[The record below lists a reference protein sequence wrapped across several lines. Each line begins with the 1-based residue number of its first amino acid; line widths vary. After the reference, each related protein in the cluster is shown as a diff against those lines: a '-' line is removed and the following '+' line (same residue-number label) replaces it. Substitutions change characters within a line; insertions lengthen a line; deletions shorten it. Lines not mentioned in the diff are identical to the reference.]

1 MAVYQSWDH
10 EFPVE
15 IDDRHA
21 LALSPV
27 EHFIGWLGVGGEF
40 GHAVDFAVGEE
51 SLEVRL
57 FTESEIPWS
66 ELAFPTIGRTLE
78 CFFADRRQ
86 NLFPV
91 RNEPLEAL
99 RTHYTPR

>member
-1 MAVYQSWDH
+1 MFDVIRAEQVH
-10 EFPVE
+10 IFFRAEMPTAEF
-15 IDDRHA
+15 A
-21 LALSPV
+21 A
-27 EHFIGWLGVGGEF
+27 
-40 GHAVDFAVGEE
+40 GEE
-51 SLEVRL
+51 SLDVRL
-57 FTESEIPWS
+57 FHESEIPWS

-99 RTHYTPR
+99 RAHYTPR